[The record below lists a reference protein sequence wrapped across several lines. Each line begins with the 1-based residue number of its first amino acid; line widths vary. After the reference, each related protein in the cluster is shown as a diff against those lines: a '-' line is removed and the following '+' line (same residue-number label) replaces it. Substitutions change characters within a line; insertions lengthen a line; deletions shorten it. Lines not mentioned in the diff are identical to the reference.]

1 MKLRKKTIW
10 SIIDG
15 NWSSLVIH
23 VCLNNL
29 YFAEDINTWLN
40 RGGGGG
46 ERKIEQFLFT
56 YISMRLN
63 VNRETERLSVNQ
75 LLIPETRYINY
86 LKNSGNERE
95 DNRRRRR
102 RRLYRIKDLKCTLL
116 RNGSINPLDR
126 VLDPASIITPL
137 NTSSIRN
144 KKSAIKISYK
154 KKKKKKY
161 ISRDYNSLSE

>member
-1 MKLRKKTIW
+1 MVEQGR
-10 SIIDG
+10 
-15 NWSSLVIH
+15 
-23 VCLNNL
+23 
-29 YFAEDINTWLN
+29 
-40 RGGGGG
+40 RGG

-95 DNRRRRR
+95 DNRRRR

-154 KKKKKKY
+154 KKKKKSIY
-161 ISRDYNSLSE
+161 HAIIIR

>member
-1 MKLRKKTIW
+1 MVEQGR
-10 SIIDG
+10 
-15 NWSSLVIH
+15 
-23 VCLNNL
+23 
-29 YFAEDINTWLN
+29 
-40 RGGGGG
+40 RGG

-154 KKKKKKY
+154 KKKKKSIY
-161 ISRDYNSLSE
+161 HAIIIR